1 MNRVRYKDIPGRRG
15 IIFLHPDG
23 LWHTENFFIHQP
35 VPIPKSLL
43 RFAEIESYEL
53 PILPKDLLVPKI
65 GIWNPISDIQSV
77 LSDNPIL
84 IYERLGKRIGI
95 QKNYFLRLAARNP
108 FVFIPPNTSRSSG
121 SPLLAERIFK
131 IRSSLALITSIWSFD
146 APLSKVPFS

>member
-65 GIWNPISDIQSV
+65 GIWNPISDVQSV

-95 QKNYFLRLAARNP
+95 QKNYYLLFCKLFPKVRLNVVGNEDPYQYQDTNLNIFAS
-108 FVFIPPNTSRSSG
+108 VMSYD
-121 SPLLAERIFK
+121 LKER
-131 IRSSLALITSIWSFD
+131 
-146 APLSKVPFS
+146 